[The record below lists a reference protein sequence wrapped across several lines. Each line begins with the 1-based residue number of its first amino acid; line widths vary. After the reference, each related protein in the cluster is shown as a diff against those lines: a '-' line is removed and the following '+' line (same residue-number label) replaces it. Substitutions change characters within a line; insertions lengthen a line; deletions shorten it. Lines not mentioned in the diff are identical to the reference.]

1 MVEACPLAELQRAM
15 FDRLRGELVLKL
27 SGSAEAFSQ
36 LLNVASRLESLDVH
50 LSNSTWTS
58 SLFSPGSSG
67 FDDDGVVLLVHV
79 HPRWEVSDRS
89 SDAPERKSWRSNA
102 ERDAPEAIQVVLQS
116 IQHLE
121 WIRSAQSAFAPPC
134 GKARVL
140 SHGLSPFC

>member
-1 MVEACPLAELQRAM
+1 M
-15 FDRLRGELVLKL
+15 FDRLRGELGLQL

-36 LLNVASRLESLDVH
+36 LLNMASRLESLDVH

-58 SLFSPGSSG
+58 SLFSPGSSALMTM
-67 FDDDGVVLLVHV
+67 VLSCSYTSI
-79 HPRWEVSDRS
+79 RG
-89 SDAPERKSWRSNA
+89 AKSATDPVMRPNGNPGGANA

-116 IQHLE
+116 VQHLE